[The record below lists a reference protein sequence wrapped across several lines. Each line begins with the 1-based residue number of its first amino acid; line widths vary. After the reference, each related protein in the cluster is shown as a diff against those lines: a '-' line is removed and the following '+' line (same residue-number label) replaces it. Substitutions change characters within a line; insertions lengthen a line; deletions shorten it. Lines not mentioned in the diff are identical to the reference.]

1 MLQAR
6 ELYRFYHTGDEETFA
21 LRGVSLTLAA
31 GEIVAIAG
39 PSGSGKS
46 TLLSCLTGLDEPS
59 GGYVIVNGD
68 RITWQRET
76 ERARIRAR
84 NFGILPQHG
93 NLISHLSVRDN
104 LMLQCAIAGKPTS
117 DIDRLLCDV
126 GLERRAAALPMHLS
140 GGEAARAGL
149 AAALAADPSILIAD
163 EPTAEVD
170 QASEHKILTLMAGR
184 RAAGKA
190 SLIATHSEALAR
202 QADRTLRLRDG
213 KIVDD

>member
-1 MLQAR
+1 MLEAR
-6 ELYRFYHTGDEETFA
+6 ELYRFFHTGDEETFA
-21 LRGVSLTLAA
+21 LRGVSLSLAA
-31 GEIVAIAG
+31 GEIIGIVG

-59 GGYVIVNGD
+59 GGYVIVNGE
-68 RITWQRET
+68 RITWRRET

-93 NLISHLSVRDN
+93 NLIPHLSVHDN
-104 LMLQCAIAGKPTS
+104 LALQCAIAG
-117 DIDRLLCDV
+117 
-126 GLERRAAALPMHLS
+126 ALPLQLS

-149 AAALAADPSILIAD
+149 AAALAADAPILIAD

-170 QASEHKILTLMAGR
+170 QASEQKIINLVAGR
-184 RAAGKA
+184 RASGKA

-202 QADRTLRLRDG
+202 QADRILRLHDG

>member
-1 MLQAR
+1 MLEAH
-6 ELYRFYHTGDEETFA
+6 ELYRFYHTGAEETVA
-21 LRGVSLTLAA
+21 LRGVSFSLAP

-59 GGYVIVNGD
+59 GGYVIVNGE
-68 RITWQRET
+68 RITWRRET

-84 NFGILPQHG
+84 NFGILPQYG
-93 NLISHLSVRDN
+93 NLIAHLSVHDN
-104 LMLQCAIAGKPTS
+104 LVLQCAIAGKPAS
-117 DIDRLLCDV
+117 DIERLLAAV
-126 GLERRAAALPMHLS
+126 GLERRAGALPLQLS

-149 AAALAADPSILIAD
+149 AAALAADPPILIAD

-170 QASEHKILTLMAGR
+170 QASERKILTLVVSR
-184 RAAGKA
+184 RAAGKT

-213 KIVDD
+213 KIADD